1 MHLHLHKAVVKI
13 QDPDL
18 VYSHLVQ
25 CVCVC
30 VCVCERERELRQRE
44 CADQGGLRRS
54 KADLDSDHVLA
65 IFGEHPDLSY
75 MT

>member
-1 MHLHLHKAVVKI
+1 MLLHLHKAVVKI

-18 VYSHLVQ
+18 VYSHLVE

-30 VCVCERERELRQRE
+30 VCKLRQRE
-44 CADQGGLRRS
+44 RADQRGLRMS
-54 KADLDSDHVLA
+54 KADLDSDHVLV
-65 IFGEHPDLSY
+65 IFGERPDLSY

>member
-25 CVCVC
+25 CVC